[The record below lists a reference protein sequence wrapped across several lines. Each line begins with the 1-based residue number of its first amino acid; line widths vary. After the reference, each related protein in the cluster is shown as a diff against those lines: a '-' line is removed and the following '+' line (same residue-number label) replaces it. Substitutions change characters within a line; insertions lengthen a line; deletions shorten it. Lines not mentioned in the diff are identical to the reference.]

1 MLTSRPEVED
11 RVLALFRSFG
21 WETGLGELKKLMRA
35 TDDEETRETLRF
47 YAGWMAAERG
57 AHDVAQDLL
66 AAGWRSPALEAW
78 AHFGRASV
86 ALREKDFESVE
97 AHLVEADRL
106 VDEEESSFLGAVAHL
121 RGATAFQRGDSEG
134 ALVWLRKALARLGV
148 DHFGTGRV
156 LDTFGLVYG
165 GRDNFH
171 AAEAFFLKALDL
183 KARRLDRPGLAVSHG
198 NLGRLYLDWGYL
210 EKAER
215 QFQQDLEIAREAQD
229 ERGMAQMYNNLGQ
242 VELACGERARS
253 RGRMGEARTR
263 FEDAASWLDDSL
275 GSNGGRW
282 AVPEGYAR
290 KDRARVALAVDDLPM
305 AEEQLGRA
313 EARFVEVGFA
323 EGLAHLARVR
333 GALLRH
339 QGDFA
344 ASERQLRVALTYFLE
359 SGERA
364 EEARTRLEL
373 ARTSQA
379 SGRSRPLVAQ
389 EYLGTLRA
397 AESCRRASIV
407 QQVEAE
413 LQEIDP
419 GALAAHLHRRTRGR
433 TIEEDTTSL
442 ITGVRETAT
451 VLFLDLKGST
461 DFTVENDPEVV
472 MMTLNQMMADF
483 MGVLRRH
490 DGFIA
495 SFRGDGFL
503 AVFRGQDHATRAV
516 YAALDLVGELAAFN
530 EPRHILCLQEFAAR
544 IGISTGQMVFGNLG
558 TYDKLD
564 FTVIGADVN
573 RGARLEPIAEPGVPC
588 ISQPTR
594 DIVRGRFRYKE
605 GNPRIE
611 ELKGLGSHPVWDV
624 IGRAEPT

>member
-1 MLTSRPEVED
+1 MLTKRREVED
-11 RVLALFRSFG
+11 RVLALFRRFG
-21 WETGLGELKKLMRA
+21 WETGLSELKKLMRA
-35 TDDEETRETLRF
+35 TDDEETREALRF

-57 AHDVAQDLL
+57 AHDVAEDLL
-66 AAGWRSPALEAW
+66 ADGWRSPTLEAL

-86 ALREKDFESVE
+86 ALREKDFGAVE
-97 AHLVEADRL
+97 AHLLEADRL
-106 VDEEESSFLGAVAHL
+106 EDEGESSFQGAVAHL

-134 ALVWLRKALARLGV
+134 ALVLLRKALAQLGV
-148 DHFGTGRV
+148 DHFGVGRV
-156 LDTFGLVYG
+156 LDTFGLVYS

-171 AAEAFFLKALDL
+171 AGEAFFLKALEL
-183 KARRLDRPGLAVSHG
+183 KARWLDRPGLAISHG

-215 QFQQDLEIAREAQD
+215 HFQQDLEIARETQD
-229 ERGMAQMYNNLGQ
+229 ERGISQMYNHLGQ
-242 VELACGERARS
+242 VELTCGERARS
-253 RGRMGEARTR
+253 AGRAGEARTR
-263 FEDAASWLDDSL
+263 FDHAVCWLDDSL
-275 GSNGGRW
+275 QINGGRW
-282 AVPEGYAR
+282 AVPEGFVR
-290 KDRARVALAVDDLPM
+290 KDRARVALAVDDIST
-305 AEEQLGRA
+305 AEEQLTRA
-313 EARFVEVGFA
+313 EACFAKVGFA
-323 EGLAHLARVR
+323 EGLAHVARVR

-339 QGDFA
+339 GRDFA
-344 ASERQLRVALTYFLE
+344 ASERQLRIALTYFLE

-379 SGRSRPLVAQ
+379 AGRSRPLVAQ
-389 EYLGTLRA
+389 EYLGALRA
-397 AESCRRASIV
+397 AESCRRARIV

-413 LQEIDP
+413 LQEVDP
-419 GALAAHLHRRTRGR
+419 AALATHLHRRIRGR

-461 DFTVENDPEVV
+461 DFTAENDPEIV
-472 MMTLNQMMADF
+472 MMALNQMMADF
-483 MGVLRRH
+483 VSVLRRH
-490 DGFIA
+490 DGFVA
-495 SFRGDGFL
+495 CFRGDGFL

-516 YAALDLVGELAAFN
+516 YASLDLIGELAAFN
-530 EPRHILCLQEFAAR
+530 EPRHVLGLQEFAAR
-544 IGISTGQMVFGNLG
+544 IGISTGQMVFGNVG

-573 RGARLEPIAEPGVPC
+573 RGARLEPVAEPGVPC

-605 GNPRIE
+605 GNPRVE
-611 ELKGLGSHPVWDV
+611 DLKGLGPHPVWDV
-624 IGRAEPT
+624 IGRAEPS